1 MGSVKGDKGIKTE
14 QDGNLKVQKEK
25 KESKEKKKERMTK
38 KQSSMYF
45 KGWSYKM

>member
-25 KESKEKKKERMTK
+25 SNEKKRKDDK
-38 KQSSMYF
+38 KKMSSMYC
-45 KGWSYKM
+45 KGCGGAYKM

>member
-25 KESKEKKKERMTK
+25 KESKEKKRKDDK
-38 KQSSMYF
+38 KKHKF
-45 KGWSYKM
+45 NVL